1 MAGRVLHLAAGNLY
15 GGVETFLVTLA
26 KSPRR
31 LEHRF
36 ALFFEG
42 RLARELREAGASVE
56 VLGPARLGRPW
67 TLVGPQLRLRRL
79 LSAWSPDLVVY
90 HSTWLKLVAAPALLG
105 YRQALFVHNQV
116 DPHHRLDRLMARFP
130 PDALLTNSEFTAG
143 SVSALVPRPPP
154 LVAGCPVE
162 DRIPKEPE
170 VRRAVRQE
178 LGVAEGT
185 TVILQLSRMEP
196 GKGHALLLEALAR
209 LGRDAAWECLVV
221 GGAQRPEERAYEER
235 LRAQAAQW
243 GLTNRVRFLGQR
255 TDVPRLF
262 TGADVFCHPN
272 VVPEG
277 FGIVFVEAMYA
288 GLPVLTTDMGGAR
301 EIVDESCGA
310 RVQPRADALAEVLA
324 RWVADPGA
332 RQSLGRAGR
341 ERAESLYL
349 PSVRVRLLEDALE
362 LSARPASPPGEPSPR
377 ATRYR

>member
-1 MAGRVLHLAAGNLY
+1 VLHLAAGNLY

-162 DRIPKEPE
+162 DRTPREPG
-170 VRRAVRQE
+170 VREAVRQE

-243 GLTNRVRFLGQR
+243 GLTDRVRFLGQR

-310 RVQPRADALAEVLA
+310 RVQPRADALAEVLK

-332 RQSLGRAGR
+332 RQALGRAGR
-341 ERAESLYL
+341 ERAERLYL
-349 PSVRVRLLEDALE
+349 PAVRVRLLEDALE
-362 LSARPASPPGEPSPR
+362 LSARPASPPGGPSPR

>member
-1 MAGRVLHLAAGNLY
+1 VAGRVLHLAAGNLY

-79 LSAWSPDLVVY
+79 LSAWNPDMVLY

-116 DPHHRLDRLMARFP
+116 DPQHWMDRLMARFP
-130 PDALLTNSEFTAG
+130 PDAVLTNSEFTAR
-143 SVSALVPRPPP
+143 SFSALVPRPTP

-162 DRIPKEPE
+162 DRTPNEPE
-170 VRRAVRQE
+170 VRQAVRQE

-196 GKGHALLLEALAR
+196 GKGHALLLETLAR
-209 LGRDAAWECLVV
+209 LGRDTAWECLVV

-243 GLTNRVRFLGQR
+243 GLTDRVRFLGQR
-255 TDVPRLF
+255 ADVPRLF

-301 EIVDESCGA
+301 EIVDEGCGA
-310 RVQPRADALAEVLA
+310 RVRPRAEALAEVLA

-332 RQSLGRAGR
+332 RQALGRAGR
-341 ERAESLYL
+341 ERAERLYL

-362 LSARPASPPGEPSPR
+362 LSARPASPPGGPSSR

>member
-42 RLARELREAGASVE
+42 RLAGELREAGASVE

-67 TLVGPQLRLRRL
+67 TLVGPQWRLRRL
-79 LSAWSPDLVVY
+79 LSAWNPDLVLY

-116 DPHHRLDRLMARFP
+116 DPHHWMDRLMARFP
-130 PDALLTNSEFTAG
+130 PDAVLTNSEFTAG
-143 SVSALVPRPPP
+143 SFSALVPRPTP

-162 DRIPKEPE
+162 DRTPKEPE
-170 VRRAVRQE
+170 VRQAVRQE

-196 GKGHALLLEALAR
+196 GKGHALLLETLAR
-209 LGRDAAWECLVV
+209 LGRDTAWECLVV

-243 GLTNRVRFLGQR
+243 GLSDRVRFLGQR
-255 TDVPRLF
+255 ADVPRLF

-301 EIVDESCGA
+301 EIVDERCGA
-310 RVQPRADALAEVLA
+310 RVQPRAEALAEVLA

-332 RQSLGRAGR
+332 RQALGRAGR
-341 ERAESLYL
+341 ERAERLYL

-362 LSARPASPPGEPSPR
+362 LSARPASPPGGPSPR

>member
-1 MAGRVLHLAAGNLY
+1 MLHLAAGNLY

-31 LEHRF
+31 LEHCF

-42 RLARELREAGASVE
+42 RLATELRAAGASVE

-79 LSAWSPDLVVY
+79 LRAWSPDLVVY

-105 YRQALFVHNQV
+105 YRQALFVHSRV
-116 DPHHRLDRLMARFP
+116 DPHHPLDRLMARFP
-130 PDALLTNSEFTAG
+130 PDAFLTNSEFTAG
-143 SVSALVPRPPP
+143 SVSALVPRPTP

-162 DRIPKEPE
+162 DRTPKEPGVRE
-170 VRRAVRQE
+170 AVRRE
-178 LGVAEGT
+178 LGIAEAT
-185 TVILQLSRMEP
+185 VVILQLSRMEP

-221 GGAQRPEERAYEER
+221 GGAQRPEEQAYVER

-243 GLTNRVRFLGQR
+243 GLTDRVRFLGQR

-262 TGADVFCHPN
+262 AGADLFCHPN

-301 EIVDESCGA
+301 EIVDETCGA
-310 RVQPRADALAEVLA
+310 RVAPRADALAEVLT
-324 RWVADPGA
+324 RWVADSGA
-332 RQSLGRAGR
+332 RQALGHAGR
-341 ERAESLYL
+341 QRAERLYL
-349 PSVRVRLLEDALE
+349 PSIRVGLLEDALDGCLRHHRE
-362 LSARPASPPGEPSPR
+362 S
-377 ATRYR
+377 

>member
-79 LSAWSPDLVVY
+79 LRDWNPDLVVY

-162 DRIPKEPE
+162 DRTPREPG
-170 VRRAVRQE
+170 VREAVRQE

-243 GLTNRVRFLGQR
+243 GLTDRVRFLGQR

-310 RVQPRADALAEVLA
+310 RVQPRADALAEVLK

-332 RQSLGRAGR
+332 RQALGRAGR

-362 LSARPASPPGEPSPR
+362 LSARPASPPGGPSPR

>member
-79 LSAWSPDLVVY
+79 LSAWNPDLVLY

-116 DPHHRLDRLMARFP
+116 DPHHWMDRLMARFP
-130 PDALLTNSEFTAG
+130 PDAVLTNSEFTAR
-143 SVSALVPRPPP
+143 SFSALVPRPTP

-162 DRIPKEPE
+162 DRTPNEPE
-170 VRRAVRQE
+170 VRQAVRQE

-196 GKGHALLLEALAR
+196 GKGHALLLETLAR
-209 LGRDAAWECLVV
+209 LGRDTAWECLVV

-243 GLTNRVRFLGQR
+243 GLTDRVRFLGQR
-255 TDVPRLF
+255 ADVPRLF

-301 EIVDESCGA
+301 EIVDEGCGA
-310 RVQPRADALAEVLA
+310 RVRPRAEALAEVLA

-332 RQSLGRAGR
+332 RQALGRAGR
-341 ERAESLYL
+341 ERAERLYL

-362 LSARPASPPGEPSPR
+362 LSARPASPPGGPSSR

>member
-1 MAGRVLHLAAGNLY
+1 VLHLAAGNLY

-26 KSPRR
+26 RSPRR

-42 RLARELREAGASVE
+42 RLATELRAAGASVE

-79 LSAWSPDLVVY
+79 LRAWSPDLVVY

-130 PDALLTNSEFTAG
+130 PDALLTNSAFTAG
-143 SVSALVPRPPP
+143 SVSALVPRPTP

-162 DRIPKEPE
+162 DRTPKEPE
-170 VRRAVRQE
+170 ARQSVRQE

-185 TVILQLSRMEP
+185 AVILQLSRMEP

-221 GGAQRPEERAYEER
+221 GGTQRPEERAYVER
-235 LRAQAAQW
+235 LRAQAARW
-243 GLTNRVRFLGQR
+243 GLADRVRFLGQR
-255 TDVPRLF
+255 ADIPRLL
-262 TGADVFCHPN
+262 TGADIFCHPN

-301 EIVDESCGA
+301 EIVDETCGA
-310 RVQPRADALAEVLA
+310 RVEPRADALAEVLA

-332 RQSLGRAGR
+332 RQALGRAGR
-341 ERAESLYL
+341 QRAEGLYL
-349 PSVRVRLLEDALE
+349 PSLRVRLLEDALE
-362 LSARPASPPGEPSPR
+362 LSARPASPPGASSPR
-377 ATRYR
+377 ATRHR

>member
-1 MAGRVLHLAAGNLY
+1 VAGRVLHLAAGNLY

-42 RLARELREAGASVE
+42 RLATELRAAGASVE

-79 LSAWSPDLVVY
+79 LRAWSPDLVVY

-116 DPHHRLDRLMARFP
+116 DPRNRLDSLMARFP

-143 SVSALVPRPPP
+143 SVSALVPRLTP

-162 DRIPKEPE
+162 DRTPKEPG
-170 VRRAVRQE
+170 VRQAVRQE

-185 TVILQLSRMEP
+185 ALILQLSRMEP

-209 LGRDAAWECLVV
+209 LGRDTAWECLVV

-243 GLTNRVRFLGQR
+243 GLTERVRFLGQR
-255 TDVPRLF
+255 ADVPRLF

-301 EIVDESCGA
+301 EIVDETCGA
-310 RVQPRADALAEVLA
+310 RVQPRAEALAEVLA

-332 RQSLGRAGR
+332 RQALGHAGR
-341 ERAESLYL
+341 QRAERLYH

-362 LSARPASPPGEPSPR
+362 LSAR
-377 ATRYR
+377 

>member
-42 RLARELREAGASVE
+42 RLATELRAAGASVE

-79 LSAWSPDLVVY
+79 LSSWRPDLVVY

-116 DPHHRLDRLMARFP
+116 DPHNRLDRLMARFP
-130 PDALLTNSEFTAG
+130 PDALLTNSAFTAG
-143 SVSALVPRPPP
+143 SVSTLVPRPMP

-162 DRIPKEPE
+162 DRTPKEPE

-235 LRAQAAQW
+235 LRAQAAEW
-243 GLTNRVRFLGQR
+243 GLMDRVRFLGQR
-255 TDVPRLF
+255 ADIPRLL

-288 GLPVLTTDMGGAR
+288 SLPVLTTDMGGAR
-301 EIVDESCGA
+301 EIVDETCGA
-310 RVQPRADALAEVLA
+310 RVPPRADALAEVLA
-324 RWVADPGA
+324 RWVADPETRRA
-332 RQSLGRAGR
+332 LGRAGR
-341 ERAESLYL
+341 QRAEGLYL
-349 PSVRVRLLEDALE
+349 PAVRVRLLEDALE
-362 LSARPASPPGEPSPR
+362 LSARPASPPAASSPR
-377 ATRYR
+377 ATRHR

>member
-42 RLARELREAGASVE
+42 RLATELREAGASVE

-79 LSAWSPDLVVY
+79 LRAWSPELVVY

-143 SVSALVPRPPP
+143 SVSALVPRPAP

-170 VRRAVRQE
+170 MRQAVRQE

-185 TVILQLSRMEP
+185 TLILQLSRMEP

-243 GLTNRVRFLGQR
+243 GLTDRVRFLGQR
-255 TDVPRLF
+255 ADVPRLF
-262 TGADVFCHPN
+262 TAADVFCHPN

-301 EIVDESCGA
+301 EIIDETCGA
-310 RVQPRADALAEVLA
+310 RVAPRAEALAEVLA

-332 RQSLGRAGR
+332 RRALGHAGR
-341 ERAESLYL
+341 ERAERLYL

-362 LSARPASPPGEPSPR
+362 LSARPASTPGASSPR

>member
-162 DRIPKEPE
+162 DRTPREPG
-170 VRRAVRQE
+170 VREAVRQE

-243 GLTNRVRFLGQR
+243 GLTDRVRFLGQR

-310 RVQPRADALAEVLA
+310 RVQPRADALAEVLK

-332 RQSLGRAGR
+332 RQALGRAGR
-341 ERAESLYL
+341 ERAERLYL
-349 PSVRVRLLEDALE
+349 PAVRVRLLEDALE
-362 LSARPASPPGEPSPR
+362 LSARPASPPGGPSPR

>member
-56 VLGPARLGRPW
+56 VLGPGRLGRPW

-79 LSAWSPDLVVY
+79 LSAWNPDLVLY

-116 DPHHRLDRLMARFP
+116 DPQHWMDRLMARFP
-130 PDALLTNSEFTAG
+130 PDAVLTNSEFTAR
-143 SVSALVPRPPP
+143 SFSALVPRPTP

-162 DRIPKEPE
+162 DRTPNEPE
-170 VRRAVRQE
+170 VRQAVRQE

-196 GKGHALLLEALAR
+196 GKGHALLLETLAR
-209 LGRDAAWECLVV
+209 LGRDTAWECLVV

-243 GLTNRVRFLGQR
+243 GLTDRVRFLGQR
-255 TDVPRLF
+255 ADVPRLF

-301 EIVDESCGA
+301 EIVDEGCGA
-310 RVQPRADALAEVLA
+310 RVRPRAEALAEVLA

-332 RQSLGRAGR
+332 RQALGRAGR
-341 ERAESLYL
+341 ERAERLYL

-362 LSARPASPPGEPSPR
+362 LSARPASPPGGPSSR

>member
-26 KSPRR
+26 RSPRR

-42 RLARELREAGASVE
+42 RLASELRAAGAEVE

-79 LSAWSPDLVVY
+79 LSSWRPDLVLY

-105 YRQALFVHNQV
+105 QRQALFVHNQV
-116 DPHHRLDRLMARFP
+116 DPRNRLDRLMARFP
-130 PDALLTNSEFTAG
+130 PQALLTHSAFTAA
-143 SVSALVPRPPP
+143 SVSALVPRLAP
-154 LVAGCPVE
+154 LVVGCPVE
-162 DRIPKEPE
+162 DRIPKEPG

-178 LGVAEGT
+178 LGVAEDT
-185 TVILQLSRMEP
+185 VVILQLSRMEP
-196 GKGHALLLEALAR
+196 GKGHALLLEALAK
-209 LGRDAAWECLVV
+209 LGRGAAWECWVV
-221 GGAQRPEERAYEER
+221 GGAQRTEEQGYLER
-235 LRAQAAQW
+235 LRARVAEG
-243 GLTNRVRFLGQR
+243 GLTDRVRFLGQR
-255 TDVPRLF
+255 SDVARLF

-301 EIVDESCGA
+301 EIVDEASGA
-310 RVQPRADALAEVLA
+310 RVQPRADAVAEVLA
-324 RWVADPGA
+324 RWVADPEA
-332 RQSLGRAGR
+332 RRALGRAGR
-341 ERAESLYL
+341 QRAEGLYL
-349 PSVRVRLLEDALE
+349 PSVRIPLLEDALE
-362 LSARPASPPGEPSPR
+362 RAMRP
-377 ATRYR
+377 

>member
-42 RLARELREAGASVE
+42 RLATELRAAGASVE

-79 LSAWSPDLVVY
+79 LRAWSPDLVVY

-105 YRQALFVHNQV
+105 YRQALFVHSRV
-116 DPHHRLDRLMARFP
+116 DPHHPLDRLMARFP
-130 PDALLTNSEFTAG
+130 PDAFLTNSEFTAG
-143 SVSALVPRPPP
+143 SVSALVPRPTP

-162 DRIPKEPE
+162 DRTPKEPG
-170 VRRAVRQE
+170 VRQAVRQE
-178 LGVAEGT
+178 WGVAENT
-185 TVILQLSRMEP
+185 AVILQLSRMEP
-196 GKGHALLLEALAR
+196 GKGHALLLEALAK

-221 GGAQRPEERAYEER
+221 GGAQRPEEQAYMER

-243 GLTNRVRFLGQR
+243 GLTDRVRFLGQR
-255 TDVPRLF
+255 ADVPRLF
-262 TGADVFCHPN
+262 AGADLFCHPN

-310 RVQPRADALAEVLA
+310 RVAPRADALAEVLA

-332 RQSLGRAGR
+332 RRALGREGR
-341 ERAESLYL
+341 ERAERLSL

-362 LSARPASPPGEPSPR
+362 LSARPASPPGASSPR
-377 ATRYR
+377 ATHYR

>member
-42 RLARELREAGASVE
+42 RLAMELRAAGASVE

-130 PDALLTNSEFTAG
+130 PDALLTNSAFTAG
-143 SVSALVPRPPP
+143 AASALVPRPTP

-162 DRIPKEPE
+162 DRTPKEPG
-170 VRRAVRQE
+170 VRQAVRQE

-185 TVILQLSRMEP
+185 AVILQLSRMEP
-196 GKGHALLLEALAR
+196 GKGHALLLEALAK
-209 LGRDAAWECLVV
+209 LGRDTPWECLVV

-255 TDVPRLF
+255 ADVPRLF
-262 TGADVFCHPN
+262 TGADLFCHPN

-301 EIVDESCGA
+301 EIVDETCGA
-310 RVQPRADALAEVLA
+310 RVAPQADALAEVLA

-332 RQSLGRAGR
+332 RQALGRAGR
-341 ERAESLYL
+341 ERAERLYL

-362 LSARPASPPGEPSPR
+362 LSARPASPPGASSPR
-377 ATRYR
+377 ATPHR

>member
-42 RLARELREAGASVE
+42 RLATELREAGASVE

-67 TLVGPQLRLRRL
+67 TLAAPQLRLRRL

-116 DPHHRLDRLMARFP
+116 DPRNRLDRLMARFP
-130 PDALLTNSEFTAG
+130 PDAFLTNSAFTAA
-143 SVSALVPRPPP
+143 SLSALVPRPTP

-162 DRIPKEPE
+162 DRTPKEPE
-170 VRRAVRQE
+170 VRQAVRQE

-185 TVILQLSRMEP
+185 AVILQLSRMEP

-209 LGRDAAWECLVV
+209 LGRDAAWECLLV

-235 LRAQAAQW
+235 LRAQAARW
-243 GLTNRVRFLGQR
+243 GLTDRVRFLGQR
-255 TDVPRLF
+255 ADVPRLF
-262 TGADVFCHPN
+262 TAADMFCHPN

-301 EIVDESCGA
+301 EIVDETCGA
-310 RVQPRADALAEVLA
+310 RVEPRADALAEVLA

-332 RQSLGRAGR
+332 RQALGRAGR
-341 ERAESLYL
+341 QRAERLSL
-349 PSVRVRLLEDALE
+349 PSIRVRLLEDALE
-362 LSARPASPPGEPSPR
+362 LSARPASPPGASSPR

>member
-42 RLARELREAGASVE
+42 RLATELRAAGASVE

-105 YRQALFVHNQV
+105 YRQALFVHSLV
-116 DPHHRLDRLMARFP
+116 DPHNRLDRLMARFP
-130 PDALLTNSEFTAG
+130 PDALLTNSAFTAG
-143 SVSALVPRPPP
+143 SVSALVPQPEPR
-154 LVAGCPVE
+154 VAGCPVE

-170 VRRAVRQE
+170 VRRAVRQA

-209 LGRDAAWECLVV
+209 LGRDTAWECLVV
-221 GGAQRPEERAYEER
+221 GGVQRPEERAYEER
-235 LRAQAAQW
+235 LRAQAAEW
-243 GLTNRVRFLGQR
+243 GLTDRVRFLGQR
-255 TDVPRLF
+255 ADIPRLF

-301 EIVDESCGA
+301 EIVDETCGA
-310 RVQPRADALAEVLA
+310 RVPPRADAIAEVLA
-324 RWVADPGA
+324 RWVADPGT
-332 RQSLGRAGR
+332 RQALGRAGR
-341 ERAESLYL
+341 QRAESLYH

-362 LSARPASPPGEPSPR
+362 LSARPASPPGGSSPR
-377 ATRYR
+377 ATHRQ

>member
-1 MAGRVLHLAAGNLY
+1 VLHLAAGNLY

-79 LSAWSPDLVVY
+79 LRDWNPDLVVY

-162 DRIPKEPE
+162 DRTPREPG
-170 VRRAVRQE
+170 VREAVRQE

-243 GLTNRVRFLGQR
+243 GLTDRVRFLGQR

-310 RVQPRADALAEVLA
+310 RVQPRADALAEVLK

-332 RQSLGRAGR
+332 RQALGRAGR

-362 LSARPASPPGEPSPR
+362 LSARPASPPGGPSPR